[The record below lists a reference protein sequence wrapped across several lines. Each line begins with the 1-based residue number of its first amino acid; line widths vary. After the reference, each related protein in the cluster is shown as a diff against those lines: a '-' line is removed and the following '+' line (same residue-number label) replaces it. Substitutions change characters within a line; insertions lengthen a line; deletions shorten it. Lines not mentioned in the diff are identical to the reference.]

1 MKKNYVIYVNNVAI
15 KVSHEVYKT
24 YWKSVERERYL
35 DKLAQKYELELDH
48 VYDGYEANTIEY
60 KLIDDKDPTRSE
72 AMKLEMIDLL
82 LKRVKTLP
90 VDEQRLIQ
98 AIYFDELTQTEYARI
113 TNTSQQIISYR
124 NKRILKKLRKL
135 LE

>member
-1 MKKNYVIYVNNVAI
+1 MKKNYIIYVNNVAI

-48 VYDGYEANTIEY
+48 VIDGYEANTIEY

-82 LKRVKTLP
+82 LKRIKTLP

-98 AIYFDELTQTEYARI
+98 AIYFDELTQTEYAQI

-124 NKRILKKLRKL
+124 NKKILKKLRKL

>member
-1 MKKNYVIYVNNVAI
+1 
-15 KVSHEVYKT
+15 
-24 YWKSVERERYL
+24 
-35 DKLAQKYELELDH
+35 
-48 VYDGYEANTIEY
+48 
-60 KLIDDKDPTRSE
+60 
-72 AMKLEMIDLL
+72 MKLEMIDLL
-82 LKRVKTLP
+82 LKRLKTLS

-124 NKRILKKLRKL
+124 NKKILKKLRKL